1 MWRYEYNIIEFVK
14 STRQLKCYHFASD
27 LKKLYLMA
35 VLILRYKNAADFDF
49 FIVLK
54 HHHAITNYKNL
65 MASLLLLLSTM
76 SLLLNRNKEMSK
88 TQLAVK
94 RHIIVRKE
102 NLKSKNTGRES
113 ESKGLRIR
121 DRCLVVKS
129 CCKDYSTVLVST
141 DHLNELAT
149 QFSEW
154 AWFNCFSRQ
163 SYEFY
168 YRSSQ

>member
-1 MWRYEYNIIEFVK
+1 
-14 STRQLKCYHFASD
+14 
-27 LKKLYLMA
+27 MA

-76 SLLLNRNKEMSK
+76 SLLPNRNKEMSK

-102 NLKSKNTGRES
+102 NLKSK
-113 ESKGLRIR
+113 
-121 DRCLVVKS
+121 V
-129 CCKDYSTVLVST
+129 
-141 DHLNELAT
+141 
-149 QFSEW
+149 
-154 AWFNCFSRQ
+154 
-163 SYEFY
+163 
-168 YRSSQ
+168 